1 MKNLGTLDRL
11 LRVLLAEI
19 CFLAGFFWLG
29 MEWQIPLY
37 LIAAVLLLQAASGA
51 CGIYSLIGINTC
63 ERIKRKDKNLIT
75 VFLVLIIAS
84 AAIGGYLSSTMTRDI
99 FLQNFESIKEPYRA
113 VLSDTSQGLRDPSIS
128 DYERLN
134 TSFLAFNDKY
144 KNYRPLAIK
153 SDGQLSDDLVN
164 ITVIIRGSK
173 EDVFSGDLSRAH
185 STLQKIDP
193 ILQGI
198 MKRNRIE

>member
-11 LRVLLAEI
+11 LRVFLSEI

-29 MEWQIPLY
+29 TEWQIPLY
-37 LIAAVLLLQAASGA
+37 LIAAVLLLQAATGT

-63 ERIKRKDKNLIT
+63 ERIKRKDKNIIT
-75 VFLVLIIAS
+75 ISLVLIIAS

-99 FLQNFESIKEPYRA
+99 FLQDFGSIKEPYIA
-113 VLSDTSQGLRDPSIS
+113 VLSDTSQGIRDQSIS

-134 TSFLAFNDKY
+134 SSFLAFDEKY
-144 KNYRPLAIK
+144 RNYRPLAIK
-153 SDGQLSDDLVN
+153 SDDRLSDDLVN

-185 STLQKIDP
+185 NTLQKIGP
-193 ILQGI
+193 MLQGI
-198 MKRNRIE
+198 MRRSRLE